1 MTAPTTTDPAP
12 DGRVRRPVRTP
23 RHDPAD
29 RPLLVIWE
37 ATRACALACV
47 HCRAEAAPGR
57 DPRELDTD
65 EATRLMEQVAGFG
78 RPAPIFVIT
87 GGDCFERADLAE
99 LVRRGR
105 ALGLPVAVSPS
116 GTARLTREALVVLRE
131 AGVTSL
137 SLSLDGADAATH
149 DGFRRVPH
157 TFARTMAG
165 WRTARELGL
174 KVQINTTVARH
185 DVEQLP
191 DIAALVH
198 REGAMT
204 WSGFMLVP
212 TGRGAD
218 LGPLTA
224 AEVEDVLNLFYD
236 LGQVVPVKT
245 TEGHHFRRV
254 ALQRTVLER
263 RGADHVAVLG
273 LGPLYERLRARSI
286 ELGLLGAAE
295 RRRRPPISVSSAN
308 GFVFVSHTGTVH
320 PSGFLPVP
328 AGNVRTAPLTEI
340 YRTSKLF
347 RALRD
352 PARLQGRCGAC
363 EYATICGG
371 SRSRAYGAT
380 GDLFAEEP
388 WCAYRPGSFPYA
400 VDVEALLR
408 SA

>member
-1 MTAPTTTDPAP
+1 MTESPVPR
-12 DGRVRRPVRTP
+12 GRAHRPVRAP

-37 ATRACALACV
+37 ATRACALACR
-47 HCRAEAAPGR
+47 HCRAEAEPGR

-65 EATRLMEQVAGFG
+65 AATDLMAQVAAFG
-78 RPAPIFVIT
+78 KPAPIFVIT
-87 GGDCFERADLAE
+87 GGDCFERDDLAE

-105 ALGLPVAVSPS
+105 ALGLAVAVSPS
-116 GTARLTREALVVLRE
+116 ATARLTRTALADLRD
-131 AGVTSL
+131 AGVNSI

-157 TFARTMAG
+157 TFERTMDG

-185 DVEQLP
+185 DVEQLV

-218 LGPLTA
+218 LGSLTA

-236 LGQVVPVKT
+236 LGEAVPVKT

-254 ALQRTVLER
+254 TLQRAVLDA

-273 LGPLYERLRARSI
+273 LGPLYQRLRARAG
-286 ELGLLGAAE
+286 ELGLLAGGE

-308 GFVFVSHTGTVH
+308 GFVFVSHVGTVH

-328 AGNVRTAPLTEI
+328 AGNVRTTPLTDI

-352 PARLQGRCGAC
+352 STRLEGRCGAC

-380 GDLFAEEP
+380 GNLFAEEP
-388 WCAYRPGSFPYA
+388 WCGYRPGSFPYA
-400 VDVEALLR
+400 ADVAALMQP
-408 SA
+408 A

>member
-1 MTAPTTTDPAP
+1 MTETTSSAPN
-12 DGRVRRPVRTP
+12 GRVHRPVRAP

-37 ATRACALACV
+37 ATQACALACR

-57 DPRELDTD
+57 DPHELDTD
-65 EATRLMEQVAGFG
+65 AATDLMAQVAAFG
-78 RPAPIFVIT
+78 RPAPIFIIT
-87 GGDCFERADLAE
+87 GGDCFERPDLAE

-105 ALGLPVAVSPS
+105 ELGLAVAVSPS
-116 GTARLTREALVVLRE
+116 ATARLTREALADLQD
-131 AGVTSL
+131 AGVNSI

-157 TFARTMAG
+157 TFDRTMTG

-218 LGPLTA
+218 LGSLTP

-236 LGQVVPVKT
+236 LGETVPVKT

-254 ALQRTVLER
+254 ALQRAVLEA
-263 RGADHVAVLG
+263 RGADHVAALG
-273 LGPLYERLRARSI
+273 LGPLYQRLRARSV
-286 ELGLLGAAE
+286 ELGLLGTGE
-295 RRRRPPISVSSAN
+295 RRRRSPISVSSAN
-308 GFVFVSHTGTVH
+308 GFVFVSHLGTVH
-320 PSGFLPVP
+320 PSGFLPVA
-328 AGNVRTAPLTEI
+328 AGNVRTTPLTEI
-340 YRTSKLF
+340 YRSSPLF
-347 RALRD
+347 LALRD
-352 PARLQGRCGAC
+352 RTRLEGRCGAC
-363 EYATICGG
+363 EYGAICGG

-380 GDLFAEEP
+380 GNLFAEEP
-388 WCAYRPGSFPYA
+388 WCGYQPGSFPYPE
-400 VDVEALLR
+400 DVEALLT
-408 SA
+408 A